1 MMPNIALEIRL
12 DLSSIEE
19 YQVLYVQNC
28 LWKMNSRRYE
38 APSSKTVVITVAA
51 LYSLYYLF
59 VLIKRILV
67 LWADAAYLGF
77 QSV

>member
-1 MMPNIALEIRL
+1 MPNIALEIRL

-51 LYSLYYLF
+51 ANMNSGCLF
-59 VLIKRILV
+59 YAIWQGV
-67 LWADAAYLGF
+67 
-77 QSV
+77 